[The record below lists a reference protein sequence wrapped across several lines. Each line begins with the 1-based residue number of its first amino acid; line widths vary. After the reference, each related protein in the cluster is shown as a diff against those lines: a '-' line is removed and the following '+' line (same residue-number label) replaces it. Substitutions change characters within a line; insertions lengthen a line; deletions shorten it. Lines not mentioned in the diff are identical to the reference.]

1 MKNNALPLAIV
12 GGGPTGLACALL
24 LARRGLASVVIE
36 PRALADAQNDRRLLA
51 LARGSWDALR
61 PLLGAAAPPTA
72 AITEVHVSSA
82 GEFGVTRLAASDH
95 GGEPLGATVHYGDL
109 VAALDRATI
118 ASTQIEVARGRRVV
132 GMAQKPELVTITLD
146 DGGTVDAA
154 LAIHADGTASAADE
168 DDAALPWALIGE
180 VVLAGPPAGM
190 AFERFTRDGPLA
202 LLPAPSDR
210 GALWSLVWCSD
221 RATVQRRLALGAGE
235 FTAELQA
242 ALGPR
247 LARVASVVGPRS
259 AYPLRSRAR
268 EALVEHRAVW
278 LGNAAQTL
286 HPVAGQGFNLGLRDA
301 VVLADEL
308 AAHADAPAALHA
320 YAQRRRADRAA
331 ITTVTRWLPQVFA
344 TRAAPIAAARMLGL
358 AALDL
363 LPPARRGLAE
373 LLMFGVR

>member
-1 MKNNALPLAIV
+1 MKDNALPLAIV

-36 PRALADAQNDRRLLA
+36 PRTLADAQNDRRLLA

-61 PLLGAAAPPTA
+61 PLLGAAVPPTA
-72 AITEVHVSSA
+72 PIAEVHVSSA

-109 VAALDRATI
+109 VAALDRATM
-118 ASTQIEVARGRRVV
+118 ATTQIELARERRVV
-132 GMAQKPELVTITLD
+132 ALAQKPKRVTIALD
-146 DGGTVDAA
+146 DGSTLDAA
-154 LAIHADGTASAADE
+154 LAIHAEGTAG
-168 DDAALPWALIGE
+168 DDDPAALPWALIGE

-202 LLPAPSDR
+202 LLPAPSNR
-210 GALWSLVWCSD
+210 GALWSLVWCAD
-221 RATVQRRLALGAGE
+221 RATVQRRLAAGAGE

-247 LARVASVVGPRS
+247 QARVASVVGPRS
-259 AYPLRSRAR
+259 AYPLRSRTR

-301 VVLADEL
+301 VVLADAL

-320 YAQRRRADRAA
+320 YAQRRRTDRAA
-331 ITTVTRWLPQVFA
+331 ITTVTRWLPQIFA